1 MQANESRMNEES
13 LKELADQILKQQ
25 IAVNQVNQIAQQ
37 ISDDVKKIIMS
48 YPQFLPLD
56 SNDMKFICEWGQ
68 CGTRPSVYI
77 NFGCL
82 EQHTGEVVLCKLHS
96 DTWLKTMHTMLC
108 NCGQPIDGFMDVL
121 TRDIHPTWLDTLRRD
136 QNARRAG
143 KYLSGVGVPTSVNP
157 TPPAPP
163 LPPPGGSISPTV
175 FTPRGNG
182 KILKS
187 MKELEE
193 YYKYGKRNK

>member
-1 MQANESRMNEES
+1 
-13 LKELADQILKQQ
+13 
-25 IAVNQVNQIAQQ
+25 
-37 ISDDVKKIIMS
+37 MS
-48 YPQFLPLD
+48 YPQSLPL
-56 SNDMKFICEWGQ
+56 SNDMRFICEWGQ
-68 CGTRPSVYI
+68 CSTGPSMYI
-77 NFGCL
+77 MFGCL

-96 DTWLKTMHTMLC
+96 ETWLKTIGTMLC
-108 NCGQPIDGFMDVL
+108 GCGQPIDGAMDL
-121 TRDIHPTWLDTLRRD
+121 YIRNIHSTWLDTLSRD

-143 KYLSGVGVPTSVNP
+143 KYLSGVGVPTSVNVS
-157 TPPAPP
+157 PPS

-193 YYKYGKRNK
+193 YYKYGRRNK